1 MSIGCGPCTELAA
14 IDYMREKEKLKYSE
28 LEFYGI
34 DISGDVWNLI
44 WNDIKQIY
52 GDNVR
57 IFKENVFKF
66 VDEILEKDWVPDLII
81 LQYVFSDMRKKFN
94 DEEIIDLLKDQ
105 YVSMLL
111 YEVKKGNV
119 KEEILVQLAKKN
131 KEGKE

>member
-1 MSIGCGPCTELAA
+1 MDLETWIIVENGDIFEGT
-14 IDYMREKEKLKYSE
+14 REQFMDCFFSN
-28 LEFYGI
+28 
-34 DISGDVWNLI
+34 GD
-44 WNDIKQIY
+44 
-52 GDNVR
+52 
-57 IFKENVFKF
+57 
-66 VDEILEKDWVPDLII
+66 
-81 LQYVFSDMRKKFN
+81 